1 MTSDLSSFDIAPIV
15 KQAVFSAPDYKSY
28 FNILFNDG
36 PVGNGVNIVFFNKI
50 DSILRQLIGGRDDLH
65 GLKWKKW
72 SRTSTGWRLKVANM
86 ENTVFVLKKYCFYL
100 ILFP

>member
-28 FNILFNDG
+28 FNILLNDG

-50 DSILRQLIGGRDDLH
+50 DSILMATHWGQG
-65 GLKWKKW
+65 
-72 SRTSTGWRLKVANM
+72 
-86 ENTVFVLKKYCFYL
+86 
-100 ILFP
+100 